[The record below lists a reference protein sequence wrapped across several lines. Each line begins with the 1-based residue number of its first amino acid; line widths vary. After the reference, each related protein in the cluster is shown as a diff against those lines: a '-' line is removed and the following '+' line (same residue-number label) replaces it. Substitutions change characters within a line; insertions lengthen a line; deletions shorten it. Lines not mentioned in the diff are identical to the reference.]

1 MFIFMLLLLL
11 IVFLQMKPAPMGQF
25 HRETYMSREQTTSIN
40 GIFVVLVLLTHASTF
55 VKAGIHGAI
64 DQPYLEMKAYLTQLI
79 VVTFLF
85 YSGYGMMESIRKQG
99 MSYVYGIPWR
109 RLFRIWYH
117 FAIAVGLFVLTN
129 IIIGNPLEPVKT
141 LLAFTG
147 WESIGNS
154 NWYILAILI
163 MYIAVFLSFLVARR
177 FYLLGVFFVAAFA
190 VGYIAW
196 TIASGKREHYYN
208 TILLFAFGML
218 YSLVK
223 PYLDKFFMYNEI
235 IYFGS
240 LAAAISGFIFLG
252 WIHHDH
258 LWAHYCW
265 AVLFML
271 IVLLVT
277 MKFQI
282 QNPILNWLGSHVFSI
297 YILQRIPMMFLKAY
311 GIGNNHPYLLIIMT
325 TVITLFMAVLYDF
338 LIGKLDGLIY
348 RKRKQPKLDYKH

>member
-11 IVFLQMKPAPMGQF
+11 IVFLQMKPAPMGEF

-163 MYIAVFLSFLVARR
+163 MYIAVFLSFHM
-177 FYLLGVFFVAAFA
+177 AA
-190 VGYIAW
+190 GM
-196 TIASGKREHYYN
+196 SRLYYPSLHQDI
-208 TILLFAFGML
+208 IL
-218 YSLVK
+218 
-223 PYLDKFFMYNEI
+223 
-235 IYFGS
+235 
-240 LAAAISGFIFLG
+240 
-252 WIHHDH
+252 
-258 LWAHYCW
+258 
-265 AVLFML
+265 
-271 IVLLVT
+271 
-277 MKFQI
+277 
-282 QNPILNWLGSHVFSI
+282 
-297 YILQRIPMMFLKAY
+297 
-311 GIGNNHPYLLIIMT
+311 
-325 TVITLFMAVLYDF
+325 
-338 LIGKLDGLIY
+338 
-348 RKRKQPKLDYKH
+348 